1 LERYNL
7 GFEELAAFRGSSAE
21 LAGNIRTLRRARG
34 NQWFAAIRGVVAP
47 AVLLRQN
54 AGELGSDI
62 GVLAEN
68 LVRSALA
75 MVRERGKALV
85 NRALAGAGERLA
97 RDSVIESPADVHWLE
112 WGEVCDLLNSPG
124 DRNALIVQRKLA
136 SEREAALMPA
146 ATLGPK
152 LPPDAP
158 RMYLIP
164 EVLRLLDARW

>member
-1 LERYNL
+1 
-7 GFEELAAFRGSSAE
+7 
-21 LAGNIRTLRRARG
+21 
-34 NQWFAAIRGVVAP
+34 
-47 AVLLRQN
+47 
-54 AGELGSDI
+54 
-62 GVLAEN
+62 
-68 LVRSALA
+68 

-112 WGEVCDLLNSPG
+112 WGEVCDRLQSPVDHG
-124 DRNALIVQRKLA
+124 GLVAQRKSE

-152 LPPDAP
+152 LPHDAP

-164 EVLRLLDARW
+164 EILRSLDVHS